1 MARSSGGG
9 NRCITSHNHGF
20 RLFKA
25 LKGSPFY
32 SGVLGRF
39 FALLRMTVDVTLNLI
54 QSLSMLVMIAT
65 SLRLQKTPH
74 PIPVLNLLHAHRIP
88 QKWHRHSL
96 FHLLAIRTR
105 YTPSVRKFALPQGA
119 REKISHVEATPKH
132 RMVVKLEKFNF
143 LKNKNRESVVNLKL
157 TNKLDSFAFA
167 QNDHNNNSLTKKEGN
182 NFTDTDFSRFT
193 FHFSLEQ
200 AVNNQNSKVAFT
212 LAEVLITLGVIGVV
226 AALTLPAIMENITE
240 RINSSRQAN
249 VANKI
254 TEAMDHMKSQGALA
268 TSYASTD
275 AFVDELQKYIKVAKR
290 CDASHIAECWPT
302 PTVTTSDGDEVDVSK
317 AKTGK
322 NLNIKN
328 NTTNNVGL
336 ILADGAAL
344 ILTYNQDFSG
354 IDEGDA
360 VSAVMKDLPVGF
372 GKSKEFAYTSSVTAP
387 IDFVMDINGQKGPNS
402 ETINNKMHDIRSF
415 KAARFSKGC
424 AGVEIPGIGCIVNLG
439 SSYECVS
446 GADKDKWDK
455 DGRYTPSC

>member
-1 MARSSGGG
+1 MTEPIEFSPTRGEW
-9 NRCITSHNHGF
+9 
-20 RLFKA
+20 
-25 LKGSPFY
+25 KG
-32 SGVLGRF
+32 R
-39 FALLRMTVDVTLNLI
+39 
-54 QSLSMLVMIAT
+54 
-65 SLRLQKTPH
+65 
-74 PIPVLNLLHAHRIP
+74 
-88 QKWHRHSL
+88 
-96 FHLLAIRTR
+96 
-105 YTPSVRKFALPQGA
+105 
-119 REKISHVEATPKH
+119 HVEAKPKH
-132 RMVVKLEKFNF
+132 RKVVKFEKFNF
-143 LKNKNRESVVNLKL
+143 LKNKNSESIVNSELM
-157 TNKLDSFAFA
+157 NQLDSFATA
-167 QNDHNNNSLTKKEGN
+167 QNNNNNNSLTEREDN
-182 NFTDTDFSRFT
+182 NITDKV
-193 FHFSLEQ
+193 FSLFTKPSRGISEAKVEPQ
-200 AVNNQNSKVAFT
+200 STETLSFRCWSERCRLMRGAVNNQNRKIAFT

-226 AALTLPAIMENITE
+226 AALTLPALMENITE

-302 PTVTTSDGDEVDVSK
+302 PTVTTSDGDEFDVSK

-439 SSYECVS
+439 TSYDCVS
-446 GADKDKWDK
+446 GADKEKWDK
-455 DGRYTPSC
+455 DGYWSPSCWGGARKACNDIEMSLPDKSTLLNLYSKKNQYPDIPQSGWFWSSSEFNSTFAYRVHFDDRDMNILNKGIQFSVLCVGN